1 MPDLKNSKTLN
12 NLREAFK
19 MESAAEQ
26 RYRYYMT
33 IARFEGLTQIA
44 QLFEDTAENDAILAA
59 GHLDFIKNVGDPRS
73 GLPVGESRDNLNAAM
88 AADQADADE
97 KYPDMASIAREEG
110 FADIADWF
118 ENLAKAKAH
127 HADRFQALKEK
138 LSSR

>member
-1 MPDLKNSKTLN
+1 MPDLKNSNTLN

-19 MESAAEQ
+19 LESAAEQ

-44 QLFEDTAENDAILAA
+44 QLFQDTAENDSIHAA

-73 GLPVGESRDNLNAAM
+73 GLPVGESRDNLTAAM
-88 AADQADADE
+88 ASDQADAND
-97 KYPDMASIAREEG
+97 KYPEMARIAREEG

-118 ENLAKAKAH
+118 ENLAKAKAS
-127 HADRFQALKEK
+127 HAERFQSLKDG